1 MFFYNV
7 KVMYAG
13 SGPLLLEFYLRVSF
27 VLYCGNI
34 INETAL
40 VVKGGFLFSEI
51 RFLPSQASLP
61 VFPLG
66 FVELGIAARL
76 AFLGVNPGD
85 GIHVSPTLANSDVS
99 IHCGDSLEEL
109 GIDVKRN
116 RHEFRQR

>member
-1 MFFYNV
+1 MFFYND
-7 KVMYAG
+7 KVIWART
-13 SGPLLLEFYLRVSF
+13 GPPHPVCHRASF

-66 FVELGIAARL
+66 FVELGLATRL

-85 GIHVSPTLANSDVS
+85 GIHVAPTLANFDVS
-99 IHCGDSLEEL
+99 IHCGDS
-109 GIDVKRN
+109 
-116 RHEFRQR
+116 